1 MENPAAK
8 LHCPNIRCQAP
19 NPQSNRF
26 CHKCRTPLLRRYLWA
41 IGSGLDG
48 EQPGTLLAERYILVR
63 PRILLDLR
71 PGTPPE
77 TPAEIPPETIPYL
90 RLSPYRLHVPQVYG
104 QMTHSE
110 GQAASGIWLL
120 EEAPIQNRETT
131 TEEGQLQPELSQVW
145 QEASAVRQ
153 LHWLWQ
159 QAVLWQP
166 LSSEGVASSLL
177 EPGLVRVEGSVLRLL
192 ELRLDPQ
199 ATPTLAQ
206 LGEHWSQLAAG
217 AAPTIARFLEQL
229 CAQLISGEIW
239 AAEQLVALLDRGLN
253 DCGRSQKRTY
263 QIFTRTDSGPSRDH
277 NEDACYPASGELVTP
292 AVGERALA
300 IVCDGIGG
308 HEGGE
313 VASELAIAT
322 LRKQVETLAAKP
334 ECGNPTALTLELEQA
349 VCEAND
355 AISQQNDSEQRSDR
369 RRMGTT
375 LVMAKTCAHEIYITH
390 VGDSRVY
397 QITRQGCHQVTQ
409 DDDLASREVRLGYA
423 LYRGAI
429 QQPASGSLVQA
440 LGMAPSTTLHPTVQ
454 RFVLDED
461 CIFLLCSDGLS
472 DFDRVEQ
479 YWQSEILPSLDGQL
493 DLATAGRRLIEIAN
507 TQNGHDNV
515 TVALVRCQVTPA
527 RQTEVTELSPPQLA
541 SLPDPRPGLPYPA
554 QREGVPSGMKTQQLS
569 SAKSSSRPWG
579 LVLGILLLL
588 GLGGV
593 LAYLLSPE
601 LSRRI
606 DLLLGLSPSPSPTLS
621 PVSPSPTSSP
631 SPSPS
636 TLAALE
642 VPTLVQVTQSTTLN
656 LAGKEIPLLLQRGL
670 PSQDPSVIGQIA
682 AGSILQVTDKVKS
695 SQQESWVQL
704 RVCTPGTGSV
714 EAQSSRRTPAEQPQA
729 QTTPTA
735 PQTTA
740 VKQYRPVESGDAG
753 WIKEAAILPVIDPN
767 FPPDNAPAPDPCP
780 PPTPAP
786 ASPSPTP
793 TPTRSPG

>member
-1 MENPAAK
+1 LTLPQGQPA
-8 LHCPNIRCQAP
+8 
-19 NPQSNRF
+19 
-26 CHKCRTPLLRRYLWA
+26 
-41 IGSGLDG
+41 
-48 EQPGTLLAERYILVR
+48 
-63 PRILLDLR
+63 
-71 PGTPPE
+71 
-77 TPAEIPPETIPYL
+77 
-90 RLSPYRLHVPQVYG
+90 
-104 QMTHSE
+104 SE
-110 GQAASGIWLL
+110 IWLL
-120 EEAPIQNRETT
+120 EEAPIQTIEAATG
-131 TEEGQLQPELSQVW
+131 EGQLQPELSQAW
-145 QEASAVRQ
+145 KEASAVRQ
-153 LHWLWQ
+153 LNWLWQ
-159 QAVLWQP
+159 QALLWQP

-206 LGEHWSQLAAG
+206 LGEQWSQLAAG
-217 AAPTIARFLEQL
+217 AAPTLARFLEQL
-229 CAQLISGEIW
+229 CAQLINGEIQT
-239 AAEQLVALLDRGLN
+239 AEQLVALLDRGLD

-292 AVGERALA
+292 APGERALA

-322 LRKQVETLAAKP
+322 LRKQVETLATTS
-334 ECGNPTALTLELEQA
+334 ECGNPTALTLELEGA

-355 AISQQNDSEQRSDR
+355 AISQQNDSEQRSER

-423 LYRGAI
+423 LYRGAV
-429 QQPASGSLVQA
+429 QQPTSGSLVQA

-461 CIFLLCSDGLS
+461 CVFLLCSDGLS

-479 YWQSEILPSLDGQL
+479 YWQSEILPVLDGHL
-493 DLATAGRRLIEIAN
+493 DLATAGQRLIEIAN
-507 TQNGHDNV
+507 IQNGHDNV
-515 TVALVRCQVTPA
+515 TVALVRCQVTPS
-527 RQTEVTELSPPQLA
+527 RQTEVTELSPPQLS
-541 SLPDPRPGLPYPA
+541 SLPVSSPGLPHPT
-554 QREGVPSGMKTQQLS
+554 QTEPVPSGMKTQQLS
-569 SAKSSSRPWG
+569 SAKSSSRPWA

-606 DLLLGLSPSPSPTLS
+606 DLLLGLSPSPSPELS

-631 SPSPS
+631 APSPS
-636 TLAALE
+636 ILAALE

-656 LAGKEIPLLLQRGL
+656 LAGREIPLLLQRGL
-670 PSQDPSVIGQIA
+670 PERDPSVVGQIP
-682 AGSILQVTDKVKS
+682 AGSILQVRDKEQS
-695 SQQESWVQL
+695 SQQQSWVQL
-704 RVCTPGTGSV
+704 RVCTPGTENV
-714 EAQSSRRTPAEQPQA
+714 EAPSSIRTPAEQPQA
-729 QTTPTA
+729 QTT
-735 PQTTA
+735 A
-740 VKQYRPVESGDAG
+740 VKKYRPVESGDVG
-753 WIKEAAILPVIDPN
+753 WLKEAEILQVIDPN
-767 FPPDNAPAPDPCP
+767 FPPDSTP
-780 PPTPAP
+780 PPAACAPPVPAT

-793 TPTRSPG
+793 TPTPTPTRSPS